1 MSEGFIVFQRILV
14 LLAMMLLGFLV
25 GKKRWVSDSGY
36 RQISGLV
43 VNIFNPMLVIS
54 GVLSNTLKVDSGM
67 IFENLRGVALYFAVM
82 ILLGMLGSRML
93 FPADRERCQYQLMYV
108 FSNVGF
114 MGIPVISGLFGTK

>member
-43 VNIFNPMLVIS
+43 VNIFNP
-54 GVLSNTLKVDSGM
+54 G
-67 IFENLRGVALYFAVM
+67 
-82 ILLGMLGSRML
+82 
-93 FPADRERCQYQLMYV
+93 
-108 FSNVGF
+108 
-114 MGIPVISGLFGTK
+114 